1 MLLSPAP
8 PISSRDQSS
17 QMSAHSGTTYMSSPN
32 RTDTSKGSAWAHG
45 FSKVD
50 ANFTRRSIGSFVG
63 MIVLSALA
71 LLIFIRIRWML

>member
-1 MLLSPAP
+1 MLLLPAT
-8 PISSRDQSS
+8 PISFRDQSS
-17 QMSAHSGTTYMSSPN
+17 QMSAQSGTTYISSPN
-32 RTDTSKGSAWAHG
+32 WTDTSKGSTWVHG

-63 MIVLSALA
+63 MIVLSAVA